1 MNKIIQKKLNRNK
14 LFFLSPFVSLVTSLI
29 SFLSFIV
36 KQQVVINSR
45 KQLYLWIA

>member
-1 MNKIIQKKLNRNK
+1 MNKIIKKKLNRNK

-36 KQQVVINSR
+36 KQQFVINSR

>member
-1 MNKIIQKKLNRNK
+1 MNKIIKKKLNRNK